1 NFGANPPTYS
11 SRAVVSDEVT
21 LRIHLI
27 FAFPSTDPFVAPVG
41 PQTAGLHVVSQAHIQ
56 HFFLQMFPESW
67 VLDGRNQ
74 LDAPVQVSL
83 HPIRTANVDVFF
95 ASVKEI
101 KDPAVL
107 QESSDDTGHGDGVRQ
122 SRHSGPQR
130 AHAANQQI
138 YRNAFLRSF
147 IQFANDL
154 RVREAVDLGD

>member
-1 NFGANPPTYS
+1 MFACHVPASGCFVCECAEDRRTIARSAKTGQRPDNFFTLDLVIITTSNFGANPPTYS

-21 LRIHLI
+21 LRIHLL
-27 FAFPSTDPFVAPVG
+27 FAFPSTYPFVAPVG

-101 KDPAVL
+101 
-107 QESSDDTGHGDGVRQ
+107 
-122 SRHSGPQR
+122 
-130 AHAANQQI
+130 
-138 YRNAFLRSF
+138 
-147 IQFANDL
+147 
-154 RVREAVDLGD
+154 